1 MKTKH
6 DPRHVARQ
14 VALMSIFE
22 WSFHSD
28 ALDGIIEHVLEATEE
43 ETPVDVDLVLSL
55 VEGATDHLDELDGLI
70 TTAAPEWPRD
80 QIAKID
86 ISILRLATY
95 ELRYTNVPQKVA
107 IDEAVELAK
116 EYGGDTSSKFVNGVL
131 GTVVKEAETPQPK
144 PTKTTKKAPVA
155 KAT

>member
-6 DPRHVARQ
+6 DPRHIARQ
-14 VALMSIFE
+14 ITLMSLFE

-28 ALDGIIEHVLEATEE
+28 NSQIIIDHVVESLEDEQEPVDKELVRQLMEGVIAHLDDLDGR
-43 ETPVDVDLVLSL
+43 
-55 VEGATDHLDELDGLI
+55 I
-70 TTAAPEWPRD
+70 TQAAPEWPRD

-86 ISILRLATY
+86 ISILRLAGY
-95 ELRYTNVPQKVA
+95 ELFHTRTPEKVV

-131 GTVVKEAETPQPK
+131 GTLVKSRQ
-144 PTKTTKKAPVA
+144 KAQVA
-155 KAT
+155 SK

>member
-1 MKTKH
+1 M
-6 DPRHVARQ
+6 
-14 VALMSIFE
+14 ALFE

-28 ALDGIIEHVLEATEE
+28 DVDSIITHVIESMEE
-43 ETPVDVDLVLSL
+43 EVEVNREFATKLV
-55 VEGATDHLDELDGLI
+55 VGAIERLDELDSKI

-86 ISILRLATY
+86 ICILRLAGY
-95 ELRYTNVPQKVA
+95 ELFATDTPPKVI

-131 GTVVKEAETPQPK
+131 GTL
-144 PTKTTKKAPVA
+144 A
-155 KAT
+155 KDRDLHESPHESSV

>member
-14 VALMSIFE
+14 LALMTLFE

-28 ALDGIIEHVLEATEE
+28 APREIIEHVLDVLEE
-43 ETPVDVDLVLSL
+43 DQHVDLAQVEHL
-55 VEGATDHLDELDGLI
+55 VNGVTEHLDELDARI

-86 ISILRLATY
+86 ICILRISAY
-95 ELRYTNVPQKVA
+95 ELQHSDVPEKVV

-116 EYGGDTSSKFVNGVL
+116 EYGGDTSSKFINGVL
-131 GTVVKEAETPQPK
+131 GTLVRELDRGSSAQPVPAPQSQ
-144 PTKTTKKAPVA
+144 AA
-155 KAT
+155 

>member
-6 DPRHVARQ
+6 DPRHIARQ
-14 VALMSIFE
+14 IALMSLFE

-28 ALDGIIEHVLEATEE
+28 PADGIIQHVLESTEE
-43 ETPVDVDLVLSL
+43 ETTIDLAPVKDLVDG
-55 VEGATDHLDELDGLI
+55 VTDHLDELDGYI
-70 TTAAPEWPRD
+70 TAAAPEWPRD

-86 ISILRLATY
+86 ICILRLSAY
-95 ELRYTNVPQKVA
+95 ELHYTNTPEKVI

-131 GTVVKEAETPQPK
+131 GTLVKERHQP
-144 PTKTTKKAPVA
+144 TEVSEEAA
-155 KAT
+155 A

>member
-1 MKTKH
+1 MKTRH

-14 VALMSIFE
+14 IALMTLFE

-28 ALDGIIEHVLEATEE
+28 SLSEIMEHVLEATEQSE
-43 ETPVDVDLVLSL
+43 DVDRQLIQDLTTGV
-55 VEGATDHLDELDGLI
+55 TDHLDELDQQI

-86 ISILRLATY
+86 ICILRLAAY
-95 ELRYTNVPQKVA
+95 ELRYTDTPAKVA

-131 GTVVKEAETPQPK
+131 GTLVQYQAETES
-144 PTKTTKKAPVA
+144 V
-155 KAT
+155 

>member
-14 VALMSIFE
+14 IALMALFE

-28 ALDGIIEHVLEATEE
+28 AAEGIIEHVLEATEE
-43 ETPVDVDLVLSL
+43 ESSPDISL
-55 VEGATDHLDELDGLI
+55 VTALVGGVTDHLDELDGQI
-70 TTAAPEWPRD
+70 TEAAPEWPRD

-86 ISILRLATY
+86 ICILRLSAY
-95 ELRYTNVPQKVA
+95 ELDHTDVPEKVI

-131 GTVVKEAETPQPK
+131 GTLVKKRQALPASEKLVPSPI
-144 PTKTTKKAPVA
+144 
-155 KAT
+155 

>member
-1 MKTKH
+1 MKTRH

-14 VALMSIFE
+14 IALMTLFE

-28 ALDGIIEHVLEATEE
+28 SLDEIRAHVLEATEQSE
-43 ETPVDVDLVLSL
+43 EVDESL
-55 VEGATDHLDELDGLI
+55 VKELTEGVVERLDELDGLI

-86 ISILRLATY
+86 ICILRLAAY
-95 ELRYTNVPQKVA
+95 ELGQKTTPAKVV

-116 EYGGDTSSKFVNGVL
+116 EFGGDTSSKFVNGVL
-131 GTVVKEAETPQPK
+131 GTLVKQEPAASDSPIVAAS
-144 PTKTTKKAPVA
+144 APGSN
-155 KAT
+155 